1 MTGAPDR
8 GLEVTERRPSSRNA
22 SIAILERRDVA
33 VHLPE
38 VDHVDARAN
47 RGIVMDGEVVL
58 YTRPP
63 ENSQELI
70 DDELAVINDG
80 MKVRVNGREMG
91 MYASY
96 SYLGLVGH
104 PRINEAAK
112 KAVDKFGTGTNG
124 VRMLAGTLTLH
135 KELEETIA
143 HFKHTEAAVTYSS
156 GYVTNLTVI
165 SGLMGRGD
173 YVFSDKLNHASIVD
187 GCLMSG
193 AEFRRFRHNDMEHLE
208 GLLKNAPADVT
219 KMVVADAVFS
229 MDGDIVD
236 LPKIVALCK
245 QYSAWLMIDEAHSVG
260 VLGKNGTGIEEHFN
274 MYGTID
280 IKMGTLSKTI
290 PSVGGYV
297 ASNRD
302 IITYLSHASRA
313 YIFSAALPPA
323 QAAAANE
330 AFKVILDE
338 PWRIERLNQN
348 AKQFIGGLKGMG
360 FDTMLTETAIVPVL
374 CGEDDVAFAM
384 TREAQHHDVFV
395 LPVASPAVP
404 QGLARLRATVTAA
417 HDPSEIE
424 RAMDVIGEAGKK
436 LGVIK

>member
-1 MTGAPDR
+1 MDLPNTDDSVTRRIRAFTDR
-8 GLEVTERRPSSRNA
+8 VARLKQHDLYYFNMPVTE
-22 SIAILERRDVA
+22 IL
-33 VHLPE
+33 P
-38 VDHVDARAN
+38 
-47 RGIVMDGEVVL
+47 
-58 YTRPP
+58 
-63 ENSQELI
+63 
-70 DDELAVINDG
+70 G
-80 MKVRVNGREMG
+80 MKVRVNGRELG

-112 KAVDKFGTGTNG
+112 KAVDKYGTGTNG
-124 VRMLAGTLTLH
+124 VRMLAGTLALH

-143 HFKHTEAAVTYSS
+143 HFKHAEAAVTYSS
-156 GYVTNLTVI
+156 GYVTNLTVV
-165 SGLMGRGD
+165 SSLMGRGD

-208 GLLKNAPADVT
+208 GLLKNAPPEVAKLVIADS
-219 KMVVADAVFS
+219 VFS
-229 MDGDIVD
+229 MDGDIID
-236 LPKIVALCK
+236 LPNIVALCK
-245 QYSAWLMIDEAHSVG
+245 KYKAWLMIDEAHSVG
-260 VLGKNGTGIEEHFN
+260 VLGKTGTGIEEHFN
-274 MYGTID
+274 LYGEID

-297 ASNRD
+297 AASKE

-338 PWRIERLNQN
+338 PWRIVRLNEN
-348 AKQFIGGLKGMG
+348 TKQFIGGLKSMG

-374 CGEDDVAFAM
+374 CGEDDKAFAM
-384 TREAQHHDVFV
+384 TREAQHNDVFV
-395 LPVASPAVP
+395 LPVVSPAVP
-404 QGLARLRATVTAA
+404 EGLARLRATVTAA
-417 HDPSEIE
+417 HEPSEIE

-436 LGVIK
+436 LGIIK